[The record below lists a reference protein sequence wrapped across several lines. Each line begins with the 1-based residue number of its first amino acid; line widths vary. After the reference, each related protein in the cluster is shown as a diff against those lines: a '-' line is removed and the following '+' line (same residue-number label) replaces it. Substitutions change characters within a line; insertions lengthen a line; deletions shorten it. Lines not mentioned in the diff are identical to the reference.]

1 MFMCSYINVHY
12 IAKCFHVI
20 CTCKDMRIGRRQR
33 RCSVEDCALREH
45 VNQTEV
51 LHTTVDTSPSAS
63 PRGLPAFVKEL
74 EVDLFFCRKK
84 SSLSEN

>member
-1 MFMCSYINVHY
+1 M
-12 IAKCFHVI
+12 
-20 CTCKDMRIGRRQR
+20 
-33 RCSVEDCALREH
+33 EDCALREH

>member
-51 LHTTVDTSPSAS
+51 LHTTVYSGQYLAICQSTRFTS
-63 PRGLPAFVKEL
+63 
-74 EVDLFFCRKK
+74 FCQGA
-84 SSLSEN
+84 